1 MAILKK
7 MDFWQLNSDFGASKI
22 QLRFDTFF
30 SKDYEKVILEELVFR
45 TGFLKFYVKYNSK

>member
-1 MAILKK
+1 MVMVILKK

-30 SKDYEKVILEELVFR
+30 SKDYEKVILEALVFQQY
-45 TGFLKFYVKYNSK
+45 F